1 MQDTQFIQQLFFTR
15 IFAVENSIIG
25 DSIFYANKFMW
36 RELDLTNIFIKLF
49 VKDYQKTTDAKVR
62 QQYGEFA
69 SIVGVVTNLIL
80 FAIKIAVGIVFN
92 SIAITADAINNL
104 SDSSSSF
111 ITLIGFKISGKPAD
125 KEHPYGHARM
135 EYISGLIVSFLIC
148 FLGFQLFQNAFG
160 KIIHPQEAEFSM
172 ISVGVLIVAILGKL
186 WQYLFYKKIATLIDS
201 TTLIAT
207 SIDSRNDILSTAV
220 VLLGI
225 IITYY
230 TSFNLDGYLGLA
242 VAILII
248 ISGIKLIMDTVNP
261 LLGTAPSE
269 ELVNHIYI
277 KILSYEGIV
286 SLHDLQVHSYGE
298 GQIFVTV
305 HCEVPAEEDIMISH
319 DIIDNI
325 ERDFLKEEG
334 INLVIHIDPIVTSD
348 EKTNKLRVKV
358 TKTINHISEELSLH
372 DFRVVW
378 EGSHPNLIFDV
389 VVPYNFEHSNEELI
403 EIIDDK
409 VKEIDPC
416 YNCMITIDYD

>member
-1 MQDTQFIQQLFFTR
+1 M
-15 IFAVENSIIG
+15 
-25 DSIFYANKFMW
+25 
-36 RELDLTNIFIKLF
+36 TNILIKLF
-49 VKDYQKTTDAKVR
+49 VKDYRNTTNSKVR
-62 QQYGEFA
+62 QQYGKFA

-80 FAIKIAVGIVFN
+80 FAIKIAVGVVFN

-148 FLGFQLFQNAFG
+148 FLGFQLFQNAFD
-160 KIIHPQEAEFSM
+160 KILHPQEAEFSM
-172 ISVGVLIVAILGKL
+172 ISIGVLIVAILGKL

-230 TSFNLDGYLGLA
+230 TGFNLDGYLGLV

-248 ISGIKLIMDTVNP
+248 ISGIKLIMDTVSP

-269 ELVNHIYI
+269 ELVEYIYQ
-277 KILSYEGIV
+277 KILSYDGIV

-305 HCEVPAEEDIMISH
+305 HCEVPAEKNVMVSH
-319 DIIDNI
+319 DIVDNI
-325 ERDFLKEEG
+325 ERNFMKEEG
-334 INLVIHIDPIVTSD
+334 INLVIHLDPIITSD
-348 EKTNKLRVKV
+348 EKTNKLREKV
-358 TKTINHISEELSLH
+358 IKTINNISGELSLH

-378 EGSHPNLIFDV
+378 GVSHSNLIFDV
-389 VVPYNFEHSNEELI
+389 VVPYSFEYSNEELI

-409 VKEIDPC
+409 VKEIDSC
-416 YNCMITIDYD
+416 YNCVVTIDHDYIPDY

>member
-1 MQDTQFIQQLFFTR
+1 M
-15 IFAVENSIIG
+15 
-25 DSIFYANKFMW
+25 
-36 RELDLTNIFIKLF
+36 TNILIKLF
-49 VKDYQKTTDAKVR
+49 VKDYKNTTNAKVR
-62 QQYGEFA
+62 QQYGKFA
-69 SIVGVVTNLIL
+69 SVVGVVTNLIL

-148 FLGFQLFQNAFG
+148 FLGFQLFQNAFD
-160 KIIHPQEAEFSM
+160 KILHPQEAKFST
-172 ISVGVLIVAILGKL
+172 ISIGVLIVAIFGKL

-230 TSFNLDGYLGLA
+230 TGFNLDGYLGLV

-248 ISGIKLIMDTVNP
+248 ISGIKLIMDTVSP

-269 ELVNHIYI
+269 ELVEYIYQ
-277 KILSYEGIV
+277 KILSYDGIV

-298 GQIFVTV
+298 GQIFATV
-305 HCEVPAEEDIMISH
+305 HCEVPAEEDIMVSH

-325 ERDFLKEEG
+325 ERYFMKEEG
-334 INLVIHIDPIVTSD
+334 INLVIHLDPIITSD
-348 EKTNKLRVKV
+348 EKTNKLREKV
-358 TKTINHISEELSLH
+358 IKTISNISKELSLH

-378 EGSHPNLIFDV
+378 GVSHSNLIFDV
-389 VVPYNFEHSNEELI
+389 VVPYSFEYSNEELI

-416 YNCMITIDYD
+416 YNCVVTIDHDYIPNY